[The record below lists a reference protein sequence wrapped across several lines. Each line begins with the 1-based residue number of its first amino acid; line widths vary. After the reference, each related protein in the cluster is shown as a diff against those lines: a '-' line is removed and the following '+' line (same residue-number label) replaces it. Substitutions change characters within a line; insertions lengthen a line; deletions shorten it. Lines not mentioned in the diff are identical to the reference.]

1 MRSSSALIFC
11 RRLVLTT
18 LDAPFTEV
26 HPVSLLLVHERGLGV
41 LRGANGV
48 GGAGALRTGG
58 GCTGRL
64 PQREKKW
71 STACPLRSQRIAM
84 CAKGRPTS
92 GGKCSTPP
100 SPRGHCWREPFS
112 KSPWRSI
119 ERPYFS
125 TSSILKIS
133 ISSSIF
139 FSLAHINQG
148 CGLAALA
155 REKARA
161 AEVGFSAFFFM
172 GVPPKPPTDPADG
185 LSCAQAWRVGVRKGL
200 CVACPLLE
208 LKPRDARTG
217 RWLRGRVVW

>member
-18 LDAPFTEV
+18 LNAPFTEV
-26 HPVSLLLVHERGLGV
+26 HPVSLPLVHERGLGV

-125 TSSILKIS
+125 TSSILDS
-133 ISSSIF
+133 RVPF
-139 FSLAHINQG
+139 FSRSRTSIKGAGSLRSPAITVFMKGAGRQG
-148 CGLAALA
+148 LGSQLF
-155 REKARA
+155 
-161 AEVGFSAFFFM
+161 FSW
-172 GVPPKPPTDPADG
+172 GCPPNPQ
-185 LSCAQAWRVGVRKGL
+185 LI
-200 CVACPLLE
+200 
-208 LKPRDARTG
+208 
-217 RWLRGRVVW
+217 LRMA

>member
-18 LDAPFTEV
+18 LNAPFTEV
-26 HPVSLLLVHERGLGV
+26 HPVSLPLVHERGLGV

-133 ISSSIF
+133 ILEFHF
-139 FSLAHINQG
+139 FSRSRTSIKGAGSLRSPAITVFMKGAGRQG
-148 CGLAALA
+148 LGSQLF
-155 REKARA
+155 
-161 AEVGFSAFFFM
+161 FSW
-172 GVPPKPPTDPADG
+172 GCPPNPQ
-185 LSCAQAWRVGVRKGL
+185 LI
-200 CVACPLLE
+200 
-208 LKPRDARTG
+208 
-217 RWLRGRVVW
+217 LRMA

>member
-18 LDAPFTEV
+18 LNAPFTEV
-26 HPVSLLLVHERGLGV
+26 HPVSLPLVHERGLGV

-133 ISSSIF
+133 TRVPF
-139 FSLAHINQG
+139 FSRSRTSIKGAGSLRSPAKTTHIPQI
-148 CGLAALA
+148 CTAS
-155 REKARA
+155 KIHPPT
-161 AEVGFSAFFFM
+161 FSNDLRTFFFAKYRYQIRFPNICEFR
-172 GVPPKPPTDPADG
+172 GPKNRG
-185 LSCAQAWRVGVRKGL
+185 SC
-200 CVACPLLE
+200 
-208 LKPRDARTG
+208 TG
-217 RWLRGRVVW
+217 AGRMRRFGSAPS

>member
-18 LDAPFTEV
+18 LNAPFTEV
-26 HPVSLLLVHERGLGV
+26 HPVSLPLVHERGLGV

-100 SPRGHCWREPFS
+100 SPRGHCLARTFLQIALAQYRKALLLDQFNSQNLDSRVP
-112 KSPWRSI
+112 
-119 ERPYFS
+119 
-125 TSSILKIS
+125 
-133 ISSSIF
+133 F
-139 FSLAHINQG
+139 FSRSRTSIKGAGSLRSPAITLSLAT
-148 CGLAALA
+148 
-155 REKARA
+155 
-161 AEVGFSAFFFM
+161 SA
-172 GVPPKPPTDPADG
+172 
-185 LSCAQAWRVGVRKGL
+185 
-200 CVACPLLE
+200 
-208 LKPRDARTG
+208 
-217 RWLRGRVVW
+217 